1 MVGEIPKTKK
11 TGKNLKTLSNFFFL
25 WTDKDPEFV
34 PYFIVEIKQ
43 YRINGV
49 SQYLNKVSSEME
61 PGLVISY

>member
-11 TGKNLKTLSNFFFL
+11 TGKDLRTLS
-25 WTDKDPEFV
+25 KDPECV